1 MYKDQFTCPSARLS
15 WRSDPGRRASAVNAN
30 DREEE
35 LRELKEA
42 RIQDKMAGLP
52 RRIIKVINSHC
63 KQHNVWLF
71 FVVLAEGLHGQ
82 GELPALGCS
91 AWLTVLCANVSI
103 QLAAASLIK

>member
-1 MYKDQFTCPSARLS
+1 M
-15 WRSDPGRRASAVNAN
+15 SAVNAN

-63 KQHNVWLF
+63 KQHNV
-71 FVVLAEGLHGQ
+71 
-82 GELPALGCS
+82 
-91 AWLTVLCANVSI
+91 
-103 QLAAASLIK
+103 